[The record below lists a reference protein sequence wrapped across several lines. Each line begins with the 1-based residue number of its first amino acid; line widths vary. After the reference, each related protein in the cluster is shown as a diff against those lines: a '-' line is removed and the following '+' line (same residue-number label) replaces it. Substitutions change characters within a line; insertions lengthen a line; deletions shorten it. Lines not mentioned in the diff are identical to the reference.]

1 MTNKVTIIIEGND
14 GRLESDYANVY
25 EQNKNKKLLINNLK
39 LQFQDILDNEYSE
52 FKLSF
57 KDFNFTIYE
66 DLTEK
71 YS

>member
-1 MTNKVTIIIEGND
+1 MTNKVTIIIDGND
-14 GRLESDYANVY
+14 GRLECEYASVY
-25 EQNKNKKLLINNLK
+25 EQIRNKRLLINSLK
-39 LQFQDILDNEYSE
+39 HQFQDILDNEYSDCN
-52 FKLSF
+52 LTL